1 MIKAFEKYLLLEK
14 RYSKHTVNAYIK
26 DIEQFYNYAQITPQ
40 EITTDYQIIKTW
52 IINLTEKQK
61 LSKRSVNRKISSLKS
76 YYKYLI
82 RQNKIEKN
90 PLDKIYTLKNP
101 KKIPEFIPE
110 QDFDEI
116 NNLFSNDF
124 SGIRDRLIIE
134 MFYLTGIRRSELINL
149 TNQDIDTAKKQI
161 KVLGKGQKWRIIP
174 INDYL
179 TDLILKYQKNKENLT
194 DYDKKAFFLT
204 DKGKKVNEKYV
215 YRTVKKY
222 LSKMTTIKQ
231 KSPHTLRHT
240 FATHL
245 LNNGA
250 DLNAIKEL
258 LGHANL
264 SATQIYTHNSYEQLN
279 KIYKQAHPR
288 A

>member
-14 RYSKHTVNAYIK
+14 RYSQHTVTAYIK
-26 DIEQFYNYAQITPQ
+26 DIQQLHSYAQTPLS
-40 EITTDYQIIKTW
+40 EIITDYRIIKSW
-52 IINLTEKQK
+52 IIS
-61 LSKRSVNRKISSLKS
+61 LSEEAKIDKRSINRKISSLKS
-76 YYKYLI
+76 FYKYLI
-82 RQNKIEKN
+82 RQKIIEKN
-90 PLDKIYTLKNP
+90 PLDKINTLKTP
-101 KKIPEFIPE
+101 KKLPEFIPE
-110 QDFDEI
+110 QDFKHLEQ
-116 NNLFSNDF
+116 LFSDDF

-134 MFYLTGIRRSELINL
+134 MLYLTGMRRSELTKL
-149 TNQDIDTAKKQI
+149 ENQDIDMSKRQI

-174 INDYL
+174 ITDYL
-179 TDLILKYQKNKENLT
+179 SDLILKYQKNKEKLAKS
-194 DYDKKAFFLT
+194 DKRAFFLT
-204 DKGKKVNEKYV
+204 DKGKPVYDKYI
-215 YRTVKKY
+215 YRIVKKY
-222 LSKMTTIKQ
+222 LSIMTTIDK

-264 SATQIYTHNSYEQLN
+264 SATQIYTHNSFEQLN